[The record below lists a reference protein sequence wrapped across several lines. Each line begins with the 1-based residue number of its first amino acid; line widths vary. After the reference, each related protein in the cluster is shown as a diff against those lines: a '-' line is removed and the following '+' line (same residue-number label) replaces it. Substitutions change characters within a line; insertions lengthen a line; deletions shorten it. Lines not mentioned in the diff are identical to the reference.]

1 MQAMSYTRGYVQ
13 VDLDKMLQN
22 IENMKQNMQADA
34 KMMLI
39 IKADGYG
46 HGALPIAKAY
56 EALPYLWG
64 YGVATL
70 DEGIILRNAGIT
82 KPILVLGCVF
92 PNQYAE
98 LLQYDIKLNVYTLEM
113 ACELA
118 QLAAMTQK
126 KIGVHIKI
134 DSGMSRLGFLPN
146 AEGVEMIE
154 QIAKLPGIEIE
165 GIFTHFSKADEE
177 DKTYTHF
184 QYEQFQFVIEA
195 LATKGI
201 SIPVKHCCN
210 SAGIID
216 FPDYNLDLVR
226 AGISLY
232 GLYPSDE
239 VQEEA
244 VPLQPVLSFHSTIA
258 SIKELEAGTCISYG
272 GTYQTKQKIRVGVVP
287 IGYADGYPR
296 GLSNQGYVLVE
307 GKVAPILG
315 RICMD
320 QFMIDL
326 TEIPEAKFMT
336 PVTLIGENQGKIIT
350 VEELGT
356 IANKFNYEFVCGIS
370 KRIPRIYIKDQKI
383 EDQIDYFA

>member
-1 MQAMSYTRGYVQ
+1 MSYTRGYVQ
-13 VDLDKMLQN
+13 VDLDCMLHN
-22 IENMKQNMQADA
+22 IENMKKNMQEHTQL
-34 KMMLI
+34 MLI

-46 HGALPIAKAY
+46 HGAIPIAQAY

-70 DEGIILRNAGIT
+70 DEGIVLRNAGIK

-98 LLQYDIKLNVYTLEM
+98 LIQYEIRPNIYTEEM
-113 ACELA
+113 AKELA
-118 QLAAMTQK
+118 HLAKIMQK
-126 KIGVHIKI
+126 EICVHLKI

-146 AEGVEMIE
+146 AESVEII
-154 QIAKLPGIEIE
+154 QRITQLKGIQTE
-165 GIFTHFSKADEE
+165 GIFTHFSKADESNKE
-177 DKTYTHF
+177 YTHLQYQKF
-184 QYEQFQFVIEA
+184 QYVIES
-195 LATKGI
+195 LQQVGVE
-201 SIPVKHCCN
+201 IPVKHCCN

-216 FPDYNLDLVR
+216 LPEYNMDLVR

-232 GLYPSDE
+232 GLYPSAE
-239 VQEEA
+239 VEETN
-244 VPLQPVLSFHSTIA
+244 VPLLPVLSFHSTIA
-258 SIKELEAGTCISYG
+258 SIKELEEGTSVSYG
-272 GTYQTKQKIRVGVVP
+272 GTYQTPRRMRVGVVP

-307 GKVAPILG
+307 GKIAPILG

-320 QFMIDL
+320 QFMVDL
-326 TEIPEAKFMT
+326 TDIPEAKFLT
-336 PVTLIGENQGKIIT
+336 PVTLIGENQGKRIT

-356 IANKFNYEFVCGIS
+356 LANKFNYEFVCGIS